1 MTPPPPVRP
10 KNFPLSLA
18 LPCSRQIHLC
28 ERAKREKVSLIDPGV
43 AAEEVGERER
53 ERPVLSAEEGYSKAG
68 QWNRPCRE
76 TTSRSLCIACNPY
89 EAGKTVVKVAKEG
102 GSGKSGICPF
112 NEVLARS
119 RATRR
124 RRRRSVQR
132 VLAVPCKV
140 LDGLTATVM
149 YP

>member
-1 MTPPPPVRP
+1 MRFYLTPLPLSLMSVHRCPQLFPVQYFRDDTAAARSTRE
-10 KNFPLSLA
+10 LSSLA

-53 ERPVLSAEEGYSKAG
+53 ERPVLSAEEGYSKDG
-68 QWNRPCRE
+68 QWSRPRRE

-102 GSGKSGICPF
+102 GKRG
-112 NEVLARS
+112 
-119 RATRR
+119 RR
-124 RRRRSVQR
+124 ERKKWNLSV
-132 VLAVPCKV
+132 
-140 LDGLTATVM
+140 
-149 YP
+149 